1 MNLLACEVVQ
11 GIGGIM
17 TVKWTIDMV
26 KGVLVVRECGLNL
39 FHRVLQR
46 VPIARPKVPGCPEH
60 CLNSR

>member
-26 KGVLVVRECGLNL
+26 RGVLVVCEYRLILLC
-39 FHRVLQR
+39 RVSQR
-46 VPIARPKVPGCPEH
+46 VPIVRPKVPGSLEYRLH
-60 CLNSR
+60 SR